1 MNDLINILFNINSKS
16 EMRNFLLGLFTVR
29 EMEELTK
36 RLKIIRMLKKGNT
49 QKYIAQK
56 LQVGIATVTRGSKE
70 IQKGKFKNYV

>member
-1 MNDLINILFNINSKS
+1 MNDLINILFSINSKS
-16 EMRNFLLGLFTVR
+16 EMQNFLLGLFTLK
-29 EMEELTK
+29 EIKELSK